1 MEESFFSREGLP
13 CNQYTEIPTMFK
25 GNVEVWQM
33 LAANDVGI
41 VNICRLAVK
50 SIILEPH
57 ASLRAMAVLF
67 NRVIAVECDVD
78 WHPYTETAENEVG
91 VPKYTGGFLEDI
103 FLSYGAIARATVLKY
118 LFYFTGILNLIILA
132 VVMAKMK
139 FTKDWRKMLLCIP
152 LLLYNW
158 GTMLLLTGIDFRF
171 FIVSFFVFP
180 AVVLIMFKE
189 TSVQGL
195 HP

>member
-1 MEESFFSREGLP
+1 M
-13 CNQYTEIPTMFK
+13 
-25 GNVEVWQM
+25 
-33 LAANDVGI
+33 
-41 VNICRLAVK
+41 
-50 SIILEPH
+50 
-57 ASLRAMAVLF
+57 
-67 NRVIAVECDVD
+67 
-78 WHPYTETAENEVG
+78 
-91 VPKYTGGFLEDI
+91 
-103 FLSYGAIARATVLKY
+103 KY

-132 VVMAKMK
+132 VVMARMK

-152 LLLYNW
+152 LLLHNW

-195 HP
+195 HS